1 MELRQLK
8 CFVALSEELHFRKAA
23 ERVGLAQTALSA
35 QIRKLEDEL
44 GFALFFRTTRHVSLT
59 QAGSVFLS
67 EVRDV
72 LARLDRGIEQARE
85 ANLSGLNR
93 LRIGGIDAALV
104 WFLPPVIENFKRL
117 HPTIHLPLTEVTAS
131 LFQVRELLRHH
142 VDVAFFRPPTSE
154 EGIAWEPL
162 FEEDAYVAVPADH
175 FLAGKSEVSV
185 EDLLGEKIIG
195 YPKHARPYLHAM
207 IADSFDR
214 ADAKPQ
220 VDLEVLDKSTLLRLV
235 AQGMGIGVVPQWS
248 TLSPEPGVS
257 FIRYTSAARPL
268 QFGVAWRQSDTSET
282 LQEFLDVV
290 RLHAATVKHDL
301 GARTSLNKQAPGR
314 S

>member
-44 GFALFFRTTRHVSLT
+44 GFPLFFRTTRHVSLT
-59 QAGSVFLS
+59 QAGSVFLA
-67 EVRDV
+67 EVREV
-72 LARLDRGIEQARE
+72 LSQLDRGIEQARE

-104 WFLPPVIENFKRL
+104 WFLPPIIEEFKRL

-131 LFQVRELLRHH
+131 LHQVQELLRHH

-154 EGIAWEPL
+154 EGIAWELL
-162 FEEDAYVAVPADH
+162 FEEDPYVAVPADH
-175 FLAGKSEVSV
+175 SLARKSEISV
-185 EDLLGEKIIG
+185 EDLFEEKIIG

-207 IADSFDR
+207 IADSFES
-214 ADAKPQ
+214 ANAKPTI
-220 VDLEVLDKSTLLRLV
+220 DLEVLDKSTLLRLV

-248 TLSPEPGVS
+248 TLSPVQGVT
-257 FIRYTSAARPL
+257 FKRYTSAVRPL
-268 QFGVAWRQSDTSET
+268 QFGVAWRQSDKSRT
-282 LQEFLDVV
+282 LLEFLEIV
-290 RLHAATVKHDL
+290 RIHASRAVGEL
-301 GARTSLNKQAPGR
+301 GV
-314 S
+314 

>member
-8 CFVALSEELHFRKAA
+8 CFVAIAEELHFRKAA

-44 GFALFFRTTRHVSLT
+44 GFPLLFRTTRHVSLT
-59 QAGSVFLS
+59 QAGAVFLG
-67 EVRDV
+67 EVREI
-72 LARLDRGIEQARE
+72 LERLDRGVEKARE
-85 ANLSGLNR
+85 ANRSGLNR

-104 WFLPPVIENFKRL
+104 WFLPPVIEEFRRR

-131 LFQVRELLRHH
+131 VHQVQELLRHH

-154 EGIAWEPL
+154 EGIAWELL
-162 FEEDAYVAVPADH
+162 FEEEPYVAIPEQH
-175 FLAGKSEVSV
+175 ELAGRTEIGV
-185 EDLLGEKIIG
+185 EDILNEKIIG

-207 IADSFDR
+207 IADSFEEVN
-214 ADAKPQ
+214 AKPTIE
-220 VDLEVLDKSTLLRLV
+220 LEVLDKSTLLKLV

-248 TLSPEPGVS
+248 TLSPVSGVT
-257 FIRYTSAARPL
+257 FKRYASAIKPL
-268 QFGVAWRQSDTSET
+268 QFGVAWRQSDKSQT

-290 RLHAATVKHDL
+290 RAQAVET
-301 GARTSLNKQAPGR
+301 ASLIKA
-314 S
+314 